1 MGGCLCLIQG
11 RTDQRL
17 LQPSRRQPN
26 DGRRTPTQRGS
37 QSQDGIILMIVIGA
51 PIGILEVI
59 ILLSHEAPNDH
70 LMVYE
75 VVHDACI
82 DHDTTELLA
91 QTIHIMGASQMVLT
105 VQSCRNHL
113 QALRNRLRLDFD
125 IEEYRCIVIIVKA
138 SDGNG
143 LILELLPG
151 THHLRSQIHVKA
163 VLLLNMAF
171 HFTLEVHQIKGS
183 YIVDLSIISI
193 LSFHLTQLNQ
203 QIGVCIVPQ
212 GHLSRG
218 DIKVIIEG
226 LIKINLLRVSVLS
239 MFLTKY
245 QLTRGLGVF
254 RSIGYYY
261 LALF

>member
-1 MGGCLCLIQG
+1 MVI
-11 RTDQRL
+11 
-17 LQPSRRQPN
+17 
-26 DGRRTPTQRGS
+26 
-37 QSQDGIILMIVIGA
+37 IGA

-59 ILLSHEAPNDH
+59 ILLSHETPNDH

-75 VVHDACI
+75 VVHDARI
-82 DHDTTELLA
+82 DHNAAKLLA
-91 QTIHIMGASQMVLT
+91 QPVHIMGATQMVLT

-113 QALRNRLRLDFD
+113 QALRNRLRLDLD
-125 IEEYRCIVIIVKA
+125 IEEYRRIVIIVKA
-138 SDGNG
+138 SNGNG

-151 THHLRSQIHVKA
+151 THHLRSQVHIKA
-163 VLLLNMAF
+163 ILLLNMAF
-171 HFTLEVHQIKGS
+171 HFALEIYQIKGS

-239 MFLTKY
+239 ML
-245 QLTRGLGVF
+245 L
-254 RSIGYYY
+254 
-261 LALF
+261 